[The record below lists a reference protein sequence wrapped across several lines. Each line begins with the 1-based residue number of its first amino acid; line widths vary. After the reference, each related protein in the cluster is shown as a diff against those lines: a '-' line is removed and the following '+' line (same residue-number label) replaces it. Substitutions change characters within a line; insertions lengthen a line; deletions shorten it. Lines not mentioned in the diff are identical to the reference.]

1 MKINKLPRKY
11 LVLSF
16 FLTLT
21 YFSQAQNATING
33 TVTDINN
40 KLLNGVNI
48 AVLGTSKG
56 VSTDNTGNYTINGL
70 NQRTYFLQV
79 SYLGYQTITK
89 EVTLDTTEKAV
100 DFVLY
105 QTSDEL
111 SEVVV
116 TANRRLQNIQKTAA
130 SVSAVN
136 TKKIEQ
142 LQVQEIAE
150 LNAIAPNFRV
160 YDDGGTGSFSIV
172 ASRGISTVDFNP
184 TVGLYIDDIP
194 YFTTFAFPLVFS
206 DLDNIE
212 VLRGPQGTLYGRNAL
227 AGVIKIN
234 TKKPTNEL
242 TGFVNIGAGNLNAI
256 DLSAGFNLPIVK
268 DKLFFR
274 ASTTVSNRDGFVKNT
289 LLDKDLQNR
298 KAVDAN
304 FRLKYLATD
313 NLNFDLHYSIQ
324 RRESDAY
331 AFVLP
336 TAANPDFGIEAITFQ
351 DIIDDNPYE
360 VSYDLDVF
368 RISTTENIALSGKYN
383 FGNLSLSSVTAYQIT
398 TEDRADEFDF
408 SPADAQS
415 TRSTIDFS
423 NITQEFRLTTS
434 DDKKFDWTLG
444 VFGYRNNNLSNS
456 INRFGPD
463 LAALGAPFDLLPLP
477 IERPENSEI
486 VQKGVAFYGQ
496 GDYELTDKLSL
507 TLGLRYDLE
516 ESTADL
522 FRAVSAFN
530 PEPFELSVKADFN
543 ALSPKAALSYK
554 ANDDIFVYGS
564 YARGFRPGGINSFVS
579 EVVFILLVHKH

>member
-70 NQRTYFLQV
+70 NHRTYFLLV
-79 SYLGYQTITK
+79 SYLGNQTITK

-130 SVSAVN
+130 SVTAVN

-172 ASRGISTVDFNP
+172 ASRGISTVDLYP

-194 YFTTFAFPLVFS
+194 YFTTLAIPLEFS

-256 DLSAGFNLPIVK
+256 DLRAGFNLPIVK

-289 LLDKDLQNR
+289 LLDKE
-298 KAVDAN
+298 K
-304 FRLKYLATD
+304 
-313 NLNFDLHYSIQ
+313 
-324 RRESDAY
+324 
-331 AFVLP
+331 
-336 TAANPDFGIEAITFQ
+336 
-351 DIIDDNPYE
+351 
-360 VSYDLDVF
+360 
-368 RISTTENIALSGKYN
+368 
-383 FGNLSLSSVTAYQIT
+383 
-398 TEDRADEFDF
+398 
-408 SPADAQS
+408 
-415 TRSTIDFS
+415 
-423 NITQEFRLTTS
+423 
-434 DDKKFDWTLG
+434 
-444 VFGYRNNNLSNS
+444 SNS
-456 INRFGPD
+456 EQLKNGVIVSSF
-463 LAALGAPFDLLPLP
+463 LTF
-477 IERPENSEI
+477 IE
-486 VQKGVAFYGQ
+486 
-496 GDYELTDKLSL
+496 
-507 TLGLRYDLE
+507 
-516 ESTADL
+516 
-522 FRAVSAFN
+522 
-530 PEPFELSVKADFN
+530 
-543 ALSPKAALSYK
+543 
-554 ANDDIFVYGS
+554 
-564 YARGFRPGGINSFVS
+564 
-579 EVVFILLVHKH
+579 